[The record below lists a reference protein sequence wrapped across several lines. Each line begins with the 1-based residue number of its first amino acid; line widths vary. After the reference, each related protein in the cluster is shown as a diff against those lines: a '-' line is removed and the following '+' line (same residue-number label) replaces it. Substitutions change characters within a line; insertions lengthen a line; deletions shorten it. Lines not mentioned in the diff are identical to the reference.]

1 MNRLGFVAPLR
12 ARREL
17 NLFSPRK
24 MLGFLVLAVLDLAGC
39 RVQIGNDGMGCTD
52 PGTPGVEWYHPDPE
66 MLRTDGASSNT
77 YSARGTAGGCHPM
90 NIREVASRSF
100 SLFVGRPK
108 S

>member
-1 MNRLGFVAPLR
+1 MDQRNAVVAF
-12 ARREL
+12 EL
-17 NLFSPRK
+17 PSFR
-24 MLGFLVLAVLDLAGC
+24 VVVILAVLATLAGC
-39 RVQIGNDGMGCTD
+39 RVQIGNDGMGGTD
-52 PGTPGVEWYHPDPE
+52 PGTPGVEWYDPDPE